1 MTAVSIA
8 LLQVADGVEEG
19 SAEGGSEDGAG
30 KLAKRVLKAHIFKS
44 TKTNWKK
51 LQKEQDLTFALV
63 KQQVR
68 IVVR

>member
-8 LLQVADGVEEG
+8 LLQIVDGEE
-19 SAEGGSEDGAG
+19 EEGSEDGAG
-30 KLAKRVLKAHIFKS
+30 KLAKRVLKAHIFSSAKP
-44 TKTNWKK
+44 NWKK